1 MWVVTIPC
9 RISLQS
15 CELPEVNFNEN
26 KGLHSWQD
34 SCLGMVSDSDMVSGT
49 TLQAGRLKMRIL
61 SKKFGQV
68 CAGLAV
74 AASIGMAAAPVKA
87 DTIQLGFI
95 LDRSGSIPNSDWDII
110 AAGLANAINLIPV
123 GGADT
128 YEVSVVTF
136 SSSATANIQRVTV
149 GTVAERTALATQV
162 ANLANL
168 NTGGLTNY
176 RDAFDTMRTTLAP
189 TIGSAA
195 ASYVNFATDGDP
207 TDGGYFDWNT
217 WSSVSDNQAGINARN
232 ALIAAGVDNISI
244 EGIDLGVA
252 SANNLRDNY
261 CSPAPCDSTVPYN
274 FPTQGFY
281 VGVDNAQQY
290 AAAIG
295 NKIRTVT
302 GQVPEPQMLAL
313 LGIGLLGLTPLM
325 RRRRQD

>member
-1 MWVVTIPC
+1 
-9 RISLQS
+9 
-15 CELPEVNFNEN
+15 
-26 KGLHSWQD
+26 
-34 SCLGMVSDSDMVSGT
+34 
-49 TLQAGRLKMRIL
+49 MRIL
-61 SKKFGQV
+61 SKKFGQA

-74 AASIGMAAAPVKA
+74 AASIGMAAAPARA

-95 LDRSGSIPNSDWDII
+95 LDRSGSIPEGDWDII
-110 AAGLANAINLIPV
+110 AAGLAAAINLIPV

-136 SSSATANIQRVTV
+136 SDSANANIARVTV
-149 GTVAERTALATQV
+149 GTEAQRAALAAQV

-168 NTGGLTNY
+168 NTSGNTDY
-176 RDAFDTMRTTLAP
+176 AAAFDTMRTTLLP
-189 TIGSAA
+189 TIGGAA

-207 TDGGYFDWNT
+207 TDGGGLKYVNGHWVYVT
-217 WSSVSDNQAGINARN
+217 DNAAGIAARN
-232 ALIAAGVDNISI
+232 ALLAAGVDNISI
-244 EGIDLGVA
+244 EGISLNNTQ
-252 SANNLRDNY
+252 ANNLRDNY
-261 CSPAPCDSTVPYN
+261 CSPGPCDSTIPYN

-281 VGVDNAQQY
+281 VGVDSAQEY
-290 AAAIG
+290 AVAIQ

>member
-1 MWVVTIPC
+1 
-9 RISLQS
+9 
-15 CELPEVNFNEN
+15 
-26 KGLHSWQD
+26 
-34 SCLGMVSDSDMVSGT
+34 MVSGPDMVSGA
-49 TLQAGRLKMRIL
+49 TLQAGRLNMRIL
-61 SKKFGQV
+61 NKKFGQV

-74 AASIGMAAAPVKA
+74 AASIGIAAAPVKA
-87 DTIQLGFI
+87 DMIQLGFI
-95 LDRSGSIPNSDWDII
+95 LDRSGSIPNADWDII

-136 SSSATANIQRVTV
+136 AASATANISRVTV
-149 GTVAERTALATQV
+149 GTVAQRTALSNDV
-162 ANLANL
+162 AALANL
-168 NTGGLTNY
+168 NTGGNTDY
-176 RDAFDTMRTTLAP
+176 ADAFNTMRTTLLP

-207 TDGGYFDWNT
+207 TDGGYWDWDT
-217 WSSVSDNQAGINARN
+217 WTYISDNQAGIIARN

-244 EGIDLGVA
+244 EGISIGA
-252 SANNLRDNY
+252 SSATNLRNNY
-261 CSPAPCDSTVPYN
+261 CSPGPCDSTIPYN
-274 FPTQGFY
+274 FPDQGFY
-281 VGVDNAQQY
+281 VGVNGAQGY
-290 AAAIG
+290 VDAIG